1 MKNLRAFWI
10 VILLASTLTGC
21 VFGDGGMLT
30 MPTSTPDPLHVP
42 VQKPTDES
50 TPVPS
55 PQVDIYRGTP
65 PSEVERSITNGIRCD
80 LNGDNVCNNADVRLL
95 NADIS
100 ATQNAPRATAT
111 TRPSATA
118 RPASATPASTSTR
131 APTPTL
137 VAMSTATVEP
147 TATTVPPSEAACL
160 NCVDITT
167 IQHAPQPVPNVRG
180 LACPAW
186 VHDQYLVSIPDGT
199 KLIYY
204 RTWHPQVQPDNTD
217 GAGCY
222 FDHEHGSRD
231 PRGSHANPTL
241 PAYGYEADKHGMAEP
256 HNGFKTEYA
265 NRGECNQLEG
275 FCATSD
281 TSLTIHMGTASAGR
295 LKVEFHT
302 FVFDLIGDRGS
313 VVHVRGM
320 ASTGDPDTQCD
331 NQKFT
336 CPDGPDTSGPR
347 GFRLLAMPRDQAL
360 ARGITTPYEVWQFH
374 FAIGDNII
382 NSKFATFDGITVA
395 RRNADGKTFTLE
407 QTSLTWPN
415 APFSSCKHDVYFGGF
430 TLHKNIDLV
439 DAQGFRQYVHIGDD
453 DGHVVLDTSEWH
465 KDTYK
470 APFDGCDAM
479 PDGVVYTNN

>member
-1 MKNLRAFWI
+1 MTLNKLFNI
-10 VILLASTLTGC
+10 VVLALALVACRTPP
-21 VFGDGGMLT
+21 
-30 MPTSTPDPLHVP
+30 PTAS
-42 VQKPTDES
+42 
-50 TPVPS
+50 
-55 PQVDIYRGTP
+55 VDIYRGTP
-65 PSEVERSITNGIRCD
+65 PSERSLAIRCD
-80 LNGDNVCNNADVRLL
+80 VNNDGKCDAIDVRIVQT
-95 NADIS
+95 DITS
-100 ATQNAPRATAT
+100 TARAPRATAT
-111 TRPSATA
+111 TRPIT
-118 RPASATPASTSTR
+118 ATPTAQITATSAR
-131 APTPTL
+131 PTPTL
-137 VAMSTATVEP
+137 APVATSTTVVTPEP
-147 TATTVPPSEAACL
+147 TATTIPPSEAACL

-167 IQHAPQPVPNVRG
+167 IQHVPSPVPNVRG
-180 LACPAW
+180 QACPVW
-186 VHDQYLVSIPDGT
+186 VHDQYLVSVPDSTGT
-199 KLIYY
+199 RLIYY
-204 RTWHPQVQPDNTD
+204 RTWHPAIQPDGTP

-222 FDHEHGSRD
+222 FNHEHGTRD
-231 PRGSHANPTL
+231 PRGSRANSTL
-241 PAYGYEADKHGMAEP
+241 PAYGYEADKHGMSEP

-281 TSLTIHMGTASAGR
+281 TSLTIHMGTAGAGR
-295 LKVEFHT
+295 LQVEFHT

-320 ASTGDPDTQCD
+320 ASTGDADTQCD

-395 RRNADGKTFTLE
+395 RRNTDGKTFTLE
-407 QTSLTWPN
+407 QTSATWPN

-430 TLHKNIDLV
+430 VLNENVDIV
-439 DAQGFRQYVHIGDD
+439 DAQGFHQVVHLGDD
-453 DGHVVLDTSEWH
+453 HGQVVLDTSEWH
-465 KDTYK
+465 KNTYK
-470 APFDGCDAM
+470 APFDGCDLM